1 MQQFL
6 QDRGEL
12 APETT
17 TLKGQVTTMSTWVPM
32 FRIRDW
38 TLSLTT
44 IQEGCLFPSHQNL
57 LFKEIIFFSEML
69 KEFSSWNIFGKVI
82 DAPQPS
88 LTLGSVANN
97 VWKTKLI
104 IILQFPHCCHCII
117 HFTQSA
123 KLRLW
128 VAAYIIAQT
137 AICTNCTLCKVQLAT
152 CSTLQFAHC
161 TFCTLRKVHKP
172 VGSSSAAKRA
182 HKSTISAS
190 PASISCQ

>member
-1 MQQFL
+1 
-6 QDRGEL
+6 
-12 APETT
+12 
-17 TLKGQVTTMSTWVPM
+17 MSTWFLM

-44 IQEGCLFPSHQNL
+44 IQEGCLFPSHKNL

-88 LTLGSVANN
+88 LTLDLVANN

-137 AICTNCTLCKVQLAT
+137 AICTNCKLHIVQSAT
-152 CSTLQFAHC
+152 CNLFYIAI
-161 TFCTLRKVHKP
+161 CTLHILHIAQSAQTSWKL
-172 VGSSSAAKRA
+172 VGSKACSQ
-182 HKSTISAS
+182 INN
-190 PASISCQ
+190 